1 MCGLLSALLVVSIM
15 LNVSYQYSYEKDY
28 LSEFA
33 AEEES
38 LDKLESN
45 TDKAVLATGDSGVYR
60 YDQYGA
66 LPYDNTSMYMG
77 TNSTAYYFSL
87 ANSSISDFFSEMY
100 LNTPW
105 EQHYENLD
113 GRTILDRLASVKYF
127 VISGDNFRYLSYGYN
142 REKGSAGKG
151 KSECRAYENENA
163 LPLGYT
169 YDSYIPESEYE
180 KMDVVKKQQ
189 ALMDGVVLEESTLPE
204 ASVDADNENI
214 QYRMETGDGCALSKG
229 AIRVTKE
236 GAQLKLVFHGL
247 TDSENYLIADNL
259 DYDSLSPRE
268 LIGNSQWKKMSE
280 YDQNKVLDE
289 DSQWRYWK
297 ESKEAAMTVSSNDV
311 TKTIKIFTDK
321 YNAYSGRHDFLCNM
335 GYSRSGVR
343 TMTITFANTGV
354 YTYDK
359 LRVVSQPVQ
368 GIEAKTVKLGEE
380 ALENVKMGIN
390 EIAGNISISK
400 KKALVLSVPYS
411 KGFTAYVDGKET
423 KLQKAN
429 TMFMALELE
438 PGSHEIRLT
447 YCTPYLKAGL
457 ALSLAGLVVY
467 FMLVAVRRKKRC

>member
-1 MCGLLSALLVVSIM
+1 
-15 LNVSYQYSYEKDY
+15 
-28 LSEFA
+28 
-33 AEEES
+33 
-38 LDKLESN
+38 
-45 TDKAVLATGDSGVYR
+45 
-60 YDQYGA
+60 
-66 LPYDNTSMYMG
+66 MG

-142 REKGSAGKG
+142 KEKGSAGKG

-289 DSQWRYWK
+289 DSRWRYWK

-380 ALENVKMGIN
+380 ALENVKMGTN
-390 EIAGNISISK
+390 EITGDISVSER
-400 KKALVLSVPYS
+400 KALVLAVPYS

-447 YCTPYLKAGL
+447 YCTPYLKAGML
-457 ALSLAGLVVY
+457 LSVLGLVIYV
-467 FMLVAVRRKKRC
+467 MLVFRKKK

>member
-1 MCGLLSALLVVSIM
+1 MQGL
-15 LNVSYQYSYEKDY
+15 
-28 LSEFA
+28 
-33 AEEES
+33 
-38 LDKLESN
+38 
-45 TDKAVLATGDSGVYR
+45 
-60 YDQYGA
+60 
-66 LPYDNTSMYMG
+66 
-77 TNSTAYYFSL
+77 
-87 ANSSISDFFSEMY
+87 
-100 LNTPW
+100 
-105 EQHYENLD
+105 
-113 GRTILDRLASVKYF
+113 
-127 VISGDNFRYLSYGYN
+127 
-142 REKGSAGKG
+142 
-151 KSECRAYENENA
+151 ENENA

-204 ASVDADNENI
+204 ASVDADDENI

-289 DSQWRYWK
+289 DSRWRYWK

-343 TMTITFANTGV
+343 TMTITLPNTGV

-368 GIEAKTVKLGEE
+368 GIEEKTVKLGEE
-380 ALENVKMGIN
+380 ALENVKWERMRLQGI
-390 EIAGNISISK
+390 
-400 KKALVLSVPYS
+400 SVFP
-411 KGFTAYVDGKET
+411 KG
-423 KLQKAN
+423 KLLCCLFR
-429 TMFMALELE
+429 TVRDL
-438 PGSHEIRLT
+438 RLMWT
-447 YCTPYLKAGL
+447 G
-457 ALSLAGLVVY
+457 
-467 FMLVAVRRKKRC
+467 KKRSFRRRIPCLWLWNWNLVHMRYALHIAHLI

>member
-1 MCGLLSALLVVSIM
+1 
-15 LNVSYQYSYEKDY
+15 
-28 LSEFA
+28 
-33 AEEES
+33 
-38 LDKLESN
+38 
-45 TDKAVLATGDSGVYR
+45 
-60 YDQYGA
+60 
-66 LPYDNTSMYMG
+66 
-77 TNSTAYYFSL
+77 
-87 ANSSISDFFSEMY
+87 
-100 LNTPW
+100 
-105 EQHYENLD
+105 
-113 GRTILDRLASVKYF
+113 
-127 VISGDNFRYLSYGYN
+127 
-142 REKGSAGKG
+142 
-151 KSECRAYENENA
+151 
-163 LPLGYT
+163 
-169 YDSYIPESEYE
+169 
-180 KMDVVKKQQ
+180 
-189 ALMDGVVLEESTLPE
+189 MDGVVLEESTLPE

-247 TDSENYLIADNL
+247 TDSENYPIADNL

-289 DSQWRYWK
+289 DSRWRYWK

-368 GIEAKTVKLGEE
+368 GIEEKTVKLGEE
-380 ALENVKMGIN
+380 ALENVKMGTN
-390 EIAGNISISK
+390 EITGDISVSER
-400 KKALVLSVPYS
+400 KALVLSVPYS

-447 YCTPYLKAGL
+447 YCTPYLKTGMFFSVL
-457 ALSLAGLVVY
+457 GLVIYV
-467 FMLVAVRRKKRC
+467 MLVFRKKK

>member
-1 MCGLLSALLVVSIM
+1 LLKLIKCEFLKLKRKPLVFISLLLSVFMPLAYAFFLADVNTDVDAVNGVMSSLFQLSAYLLLMPLLVI
-15 LNVSYQYSYEKDY
+15 
-28 LSEFA
+28 
-33 AEEES
+33 
-38 LDKLESN
+38 
-45 TDKAVLATGDSGVYR
+45 
-60 YDQYGA
+60 
-66 LPYDNTSMYMG
+66 
-77 TNSTAYYFSL
+77 
-87 ANSSISDFFSEMY
+87 
-100 LNTPW
+100 
-105 EQHYENLD
+105 
-113 GRTILDRLASVKYF
+113 LASNLLF
-127 VISGDNFRYLSYGYN
+127 EELDNDTLKNLVTVPVNRTKLVLS
-142 REKGSAGKG
+142 
-151 KSECRAYENENA
+151 
-163 LPLGYT
+163 
-169 YDSYIPESEYE
+169 
-180 KMDVVKKQQ
+180 KMLVLLLFAVGFMAVGGLVKKQQ

-280 YDQNKVLDE
+280 YDKNKVLDE
-289 DSQWRYWK
+289 DSRWRYWK

-359 LRVVSQPVQ
+359 LRVVSQPAQ
-368 GIEAKTVKLGEE
+368 GIEEKTVKLGEE
-380 ALENVKMGIN
+380 ALENVKMGTN
-390 EIAGNISISK
+390 EITGDISVSE

-447 YCTPYLKAGL
+447 YCTPYLKAGML
-457 ALSLAGLVVY
+457 LSVLGLVIYV
-467 FMLVAVRRKKRC
+467 MLVFRKKK

>member
-1 MCGLLSALLVVSIM
+1 
-15 LNVSYQYSYEKDY
+15 
-28 LSEFA
+28 
-33 AEEES
+33 
-38 LDKLESN
+38 
-45 TDKAVLATGDSGVYR
+45 
-60 YDQYGA
+60 
-66 LPYDNTSMYMG
+66 
-77 TNSTAYYFSL
+77 
-87 ANSSISDFFSEMY
+87 MY

-113 GRTILDRLASVKYF
+113 GRTTLDRLASVKYF

-142 REKGSAGKG
+142 KEKGSAGKG

-280 YDQNKVLDE
+280 YDKNKVLDE
-289 DSQWRYWK
+289 DSRWRYWK

-368 GIEAKTVKLGEE
+368 GIEEKTVKLGEE
-380 ALENVKMGIN
+380 ALENVKMGTN
-390 EIAGNISISK
+390 EITGDISVSE

-447 YCTPYLKAGL
+447 YCTPYLKAGML
-457 ALSLAGLVVY
+457 LSVLGLVIYV
-467 FMLVAVRRKKRC
+467 MLVFRKKK

>member
-1 MCGLLSALLVVSIM
+1 MSMMQVTFLGTGTSTGIPQIGCTCSVCTSTDPRDSRLRTSAIVEIEGKNILIDCGPDFRQQM
-15 LNVSYQYSYEKDY
+15 LRFHIKRID
-28 LSEFA
+28 
-33 AEEES
+33 
-38 LDKLESN
+38 
-45 TDKAVLATGDSGVYR
+45 AVLVTHIHYDHTGGIDDLRPFGENGTVPIYLEPSVAEGIR
-60 YDQYGA
+60 NR
-66 LPYDNTSMYMG
+66 LPYCFADHRYPGVPNICLQEIGLSPFLIEGIEIVPIRVM
-77 TNSTAYYFSL
+77 
-87 ANSSISDFFSEMY
+87 
-100 LNTPW
+100 
-105 EQHYENLD
+105 HY
-113 GRTILDRLASVKYF
+113 K
-127 VISGDNFRYLSYGYN
+127 
-142 REKGSAGKG
+142 
-151 KSECRAYENENA
+151 
-163 LPLGYT
+163 LPILGYRIGRFAYIT
-169 YDSYIPESEYE
+169 DALTIPESEYE

-289 DSQWRYWK
+289 DSRWRYWK

-368 GIEAKTVKLGEE
+368 GIEEKTVKLGEE
-380 ALENVKMGIN
+380 ALENVKMGTN
-390 EIAGNISISK
+390 EITGDISVSE

-447 YCTPYLKAGL
+447 YCTPYLKAGML
-457 ALSLAGLVVY
+457 LSVLGLVIYV
-467 FMLVAVRRKKRC
+467 MLVFRKKK

>member
-1 MCGLLSALLVVSIM
+1 MVVM
-15 LNVSYQYSYEKDY
+15 LELIYQGWAEYAPQAGSYVE
-28 LSEFA
+28 EFA
-33 AEEES
+33 TQGEALSMLTKDAAGSLVKNHAKDTTYRYES
-38 LDKLESN
+38 LQSEEWKN
-45 TDKAVLATGDSGVYR
+45 TAMQLGING
-60 YDQYGA
+60 
-66 LPYDNTSMYMG
+66 TS
-77 TNSTAYYFSL
+77 YYFSL

-142 REKGSAGKG
+142 KEKGSAGKG

-289 DSQWRYWK
+289 DSRWRYWK

-368 GIEAKTVKLGEE
+368 GIEEKTVKLGEE
-380 ALENVKMGIN
+380 ALENVKMGTN
-390 EIAGNISISK
+390 EITGDISVSE

-447 YCTPYLKAGL
+447 YCTPYLKAGML
-457 ALSLAGLVVY
+457 LSVLGLVIYV
-467 FMLVAVRRKKRC
+467 MLVFRKKK